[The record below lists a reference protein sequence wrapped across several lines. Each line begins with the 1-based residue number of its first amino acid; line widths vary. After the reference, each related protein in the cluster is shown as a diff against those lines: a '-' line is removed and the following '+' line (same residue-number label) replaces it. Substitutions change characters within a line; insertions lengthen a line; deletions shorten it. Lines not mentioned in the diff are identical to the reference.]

1 MRASHDRAAKR
12 LPLAHNRVHNYNR
25 ARESNMPSISRLAAP
40 LAGAAL
46 AAALT
51 LPRPAAAD
59 VTVQEQASFDLAIF
73 KMHITSSEETS
84 TDKQRRDSEA
94 RCEGFMSLL
103 CGDQQ
108 SGEIVRVD
116 RALTWTL
123 DPPKKQYRETPFPT
137 PEQQAAARQHAQ
149 EMLAKMQQ
157 CPAAKQSGPD
167 TSKCEMTPPVVDV
180 KATDNHASVAGH
192 DSKLT
197 EVSLTQSCR
206 NKDTGDECN
215 IVLYLDTWLTQD
227 QIPGLEERKAFRQAY
242 LQKIGR
248 GDGNELMQKQVRQLL
263 AKYADSL
270 KQLEAKSADL
280 KGYPLKTTVRI
291 AYGGEHCGSAKQGS
305 AAGSGATP
313 PADTG
318 QTAAAD
324 AASSAASSAAAGN
337 SKSSMLSSAASS
349 LGSKFAGSLFKK
361 KTPAAD
367 AGAAGAAGAAAPLPP
382 GMVQAASMTFETT
395 SIAQGAVAA
404 ERFEVPAGWKQVVPQ
419 PQATKDEFRCP
430 GAGS

>member
-1 MRASHDRAAKR
+1 
-12 LPLAHNRVHNYNR
+12 
-25 ARESNMPSISRLAAP
+25 MPSFTRLAAP

-46 AAALT
+46 VAALT

-59 VTVQEQASFDLAIF
+59 VTVHEQASFDLAFF
-73 KMHITSSEETS
+73 KMHITTSEETTS
-84 TDKQRRDSEA
+84 DKQRSDSET

-108 SGEIVRVD
+108 TGEIVRVD
-116 RALTWTL
+116 RSLTWAL

-137 PEQQAAARQHAQ
+137 PELQAAARAHAQ

-248 GDGNELMQKQVRQLL
+248 DDTNEQMQKQVRQLL

-270 KQLEAKSADL
+270 KQLEAKSGDL

-291 AYGGEHCGSAKQGS
+291 AYGGEHCASANKQQASSGGAGAS
-305 AAGSGATP
+305 A

-318 QTAAAD
+318 QSATEA

-337 SKSSMLSSAASS
+337 SKSSVLSSAANS
-349 LGSKFAGSLFKK
+349 LGSKLAGSLFKK

-367 AGAAGAAGAAAPLPP
+367 AGGGGAAAPLPP
-382 GMVQAASMTFETT
+382 GMVQAAAMTFETT
-395 SIAQGAVAA
+395 SITQGAVPA
-404 ERFEVPAGWKQVVPQ
+404 ERFEVPAGWKLVVPE
-419 PQATKDEFRCP
+419 PHAAGKDEFRCP

>member
-1 MRASHDRAAKR
+1 
-12 LPLAHNRVHNYNR
+12 
-25 ARESNMPSISRLAAP
+25 MPSLTRLAAP
-40 LAGAAL
+40 IAGAAL
-46 AAALT
+46 VAALT
-51 LPRPAAAD
+51 LARPAAAD
-59 VTVQEQASFDLAIF
+59 VTVQEQASFDLAFF
-73 KMHITSSEETS
+73 KMHVTTSEETS
-84 TDKQRRDSEA
+84 TDKQRRDSDA
-94 RCEGFMSLL
+94 HCEGFMSLL
-103 CGDQQ
+103 CGNQQ

-116 RALTWTL
+116 RSLTWAL

-137 PEQQAAARQHAQ
+137 PEQQAAARQYAQ

-180 KATDNHASVAGH
+180 KATDNHATVAGH

-227 QIPGLEERKAFRQAY
+227 QIAGLEERKAFRQAY

-248 GDGNELMQKQVRQLL
+248 DDTNGEMQKQVRQLL

-291 AYGGEHCGSAKQGS
+291 AYGGEHCGAAKQQAPSGGAGAS
-305 AAGSGATP
+305 A
-313 PADTG
+313 PADTS
-318 QTAAAD
+318 QTAAD
-324 AASSAASSAAAGN
+324 AAATSAASSAAAGG
-337 SKSSMLSSAASS
+337 SKSSVLSSAASS
-349 LGSKFAGSLFKK
+349 LGSKLAGSLFKK
-361 KTPAAD
+361 KTPSAD
-367 AGAAGAAGAAAPLPP
+367 ASATGAAGAAAPLPP

-395 SIAQGAVAA
+395 SIAQGAVPA

-419 PQATKDEFRCP
+419 PQAAAKDEFRCP

>member
-1 MRASHDRAAKR
+1 
-12 LPLAHNRVHNYNR
+12 
-25 ARESNMPSISRLAAP
+25 MPNITRLAAP
-40 LAGAAL
+40 VAGAAL
-46 AAALT
+46 AAALL
-51 LPRPAAAD
+51 LPQPAAAD
-59 VTVQEQASFDLAIF
+59 VTVQEQASIDLAIF
-73 KMHITSSEETS
+73 KMHITTSEETS
-84 TDKQRRDSEA
+84 TDKQRRDSDA

-103 CGDQQ
+103 CGNQQ

-116 RALTWTL
+116 RSLTWSL

-206 NKDTGDECN
+206 NKETGDECN
-215 IVLYLDTWLTQD
+215 IAMYLDTWLTQD

-248 GDGNELMQKQVRQLL
+248 DDSNELVQKQVRQLL

-270 KQLEAKSADL
+270 KQLEAKSGDL

-291 AYGGEHCGSAKQGS
+291 AYGGEHCGAAKQQGS
-305 AAGSGATP
+305 AAGSGAST
-313 PADTG
+313 PADAGSTAADAG
-318 QTAAAD
+318 STAAA
-324 AASSAASSAAAGN
+324 AASGN
-337 SKSSMLSSAASS
+337 KGSVLSSAASS
-349 LGSKFAGSLFKK
+349 LGSKLAGSLFKK

-367 AGAAGAAGAAAPLPP
+367 AGGAGAAAPLPP

-395 SIAQGAVAA
+395 SIAQGAVPA
-404 ERFEVPAGWKQVVPQ
+404 ERFEVPAGWKQVVPP
-419 PQATKDEFRCP
+419 PQAPGKDEFRCP